1 MDFLPNEN
9 DADVVRNVLNDDE
22 EVKSA
27 TLSLSSENFGFPF
40 IVKLSIEKGMLK
52 SWNSEIPLVPIK
64 RYQNKDDR
72 FLYLKII
79 TRLLQKSQPMNFWI
93 SGPM

>member
-1 MDFLPNEN
+1 MVNNDGD
-9 DADVVRNVLNDDE
+9 DADDVRNALNEDDTDEIRKVFNDDENCAGDVRNALNGDGDDADDVRNVLNDDD

-52 SWNSEIPLVPIK
+52 S
-64 RYQNKDDR
+64 
-72 FLYLKII
+72 
-79 TRLLQKSQPMNFWI
+79 
-93 SGPM
+93 